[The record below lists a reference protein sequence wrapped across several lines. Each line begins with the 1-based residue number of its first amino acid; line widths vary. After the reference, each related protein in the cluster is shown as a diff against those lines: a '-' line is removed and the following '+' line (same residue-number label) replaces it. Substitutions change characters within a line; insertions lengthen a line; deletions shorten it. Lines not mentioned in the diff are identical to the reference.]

1 MEMLKRSIIHFHY
14 KVIYLKLIEND
25 NNKQP
30 YKQTST
36 QTKGE
41 EKNWKFHPPVWVF
54 DNFVELALKG
64 LTTVIRNI
72 ESSKPLFL
80 K

>member
-1 MEMLKRSIIHFHY
+1 MQKYVFLSISNSSVFLFFQMEMLKRSIIHFHY

-36 QTKGE
+36 QTKRRR
-41 EKNWKFHPPVWVF
+41 KKLKIPSSCLSVWQFCGVG
-54 DNFVELALKG
+54 A
-64 LTTVIRNI
+64 
-72 ESSKPLFL
+72 
-80 K
+80 